1 MLCFSKIFTNF
12 FENIFDEQ
20 KLPSSSVAD
29 FLGQNVK
36 FFEKILK
43 KIWKIKKAPLKRWKT
58 ESKGLYIIIKLK
70 IFIIYLPTE
79 REELI
84 L

>member
-1 MLCFSKIFTNF
+1 MLSFSKNFTIF
-12 FENIFDEQ
+12 FENIFGEQ
-20 KLPSSSVAD
+20 KLPFSHVAV
-29 FLGQNVK
+29 FKGQNVK
-36 FFEKILK
+36 FFEKIFK
-43 KIWKIKKAPLKRWKT
+43 KIWKIKKPLWNGVKT